1 MMNNNE
7 NKKEKDKDKDKVV
20 IIIINGREVEYSKKR
35 ITFEELIELAFGTSS
50 YPEDTVITVTYSKGP
65 HMDKGSLVPGD
76 SVNVKRGMIFNATK
90 TTRS

>member
-1 MMNNNE
+1 MNTDV
-7 NKKEKDKDKDKVV
+7 NKKEKDKDKDV
-20 IIIINGREVEYSKKR
+20 IIIINGREVEYSQKR

-65 HMDKGSLVPGD
+65 HLDKGSLVPGD

>member
-7 NKKEKDKDKDKVV
+7 NKKEKDKDKDVV
-20 IIIINGREVEYSKKR
+20 IIINGREVEFTEKK

-65 HMDKGSLVPGD
+65 HMDKGSLVLGD
-76 SVNVKRGMIFNATK
+76 SVNVKKGMIFNATK

>member
-1 MMNNNE
+1 MSNNE
-7 NKKEKDKDKDKVV
+7 DKKEKDKDKDV
-20 IIIINGREVEYSKKR
+20 IIIINGREMEFTEKK
-35 ITFEELIELAFGTSS
+35 ITFEKLIELAFGTSS

-76 SVNVKRGMIFNATK
+76 SVNVKKGMIFNATK